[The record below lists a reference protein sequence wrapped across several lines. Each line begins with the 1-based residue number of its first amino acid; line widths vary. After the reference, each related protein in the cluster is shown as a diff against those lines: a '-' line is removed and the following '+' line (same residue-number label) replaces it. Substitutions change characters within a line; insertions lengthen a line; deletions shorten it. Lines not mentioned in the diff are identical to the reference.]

1 MSDALERFS
10 DRPEAGRQLADMIEG
25 KIEGDGAVVLALP
38 RGGMPVAYEVAKR
51 LGAPLDIL
59 LVRKLGVPWQ
69 PELAFGAIGTGGV
82 VVLNDDHVQA
92 LGLGDEVISDIV
104 DRERMELERRERIY
118 RDDHAPVDVTGKT
131 VIVVDD
137 GIATGSTVRAALECL
152 AERGAARRIVACP
165 VAAAETVRGLED
177 EADEVVCLRT
187 PLQFSAVGAFYDDF
201 APVSDIEVKQLLMR
215 SAAEVPEPID

>member
-10 DRPEAGRQLADMIEG
+10 DRQAAGLQLADLLDG
-25 KIEGDGAVVLALP
+25 KIEGEDSVVLALP
-38 RGGMPVAYEVAKR
+38 RGGMPVGYEVARR

-82 VVLNDDHVQA
+82 VVLNDDHIQA
-92 LGLGDEVISDIV
+92 LGLGDEVIGDIV
-104 DRERMELERRERIY
+104 DRERIELERRERIY
-118 RDDHAPVDVTGKT
+118 RDDHPPVDVTGKT

-201 APVSDIEVKQLLMR
+201 APVSDVEVKQLLTR
-215 SAAEVPEPID
+215 SAAEIPEPID